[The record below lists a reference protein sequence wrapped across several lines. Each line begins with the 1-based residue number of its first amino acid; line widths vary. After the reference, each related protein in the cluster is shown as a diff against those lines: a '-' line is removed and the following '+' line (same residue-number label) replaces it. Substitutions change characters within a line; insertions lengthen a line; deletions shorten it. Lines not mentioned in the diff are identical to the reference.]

1 MAGMSGEQDF
11 NNVTKLATEIGD
23 KIKAAML
30 ALAEFF
36 RFESDNVYRKQ
47 LGKSIA
53 SGEEAFFYQLPP
65 TAVKEISGYKAKFIK
80 KLEEAGIPHAR
91 GAEGSNMVCILRR
104 DLEKV
109 KLLDEQVLIGYA
121 KQVRVVEADRY
132 ENAINHTKEIKDK
145 NIFTMRLTTDEFQT
159 LCNKCAGLSNGFTIG
174 KGEKAEDGT
183 REFMIREGQVFRH
196 FREEEKTDEK
206 KHIENK
212 DFCRAYL
219 ETQLSLY
226 GPNENIKKRQLDY
239 DRKIE
244 RRVKE
249 LKDSDEVAYIVSA
262 NTPNKYIE
270 INADQAEFYTFN
282 QKDGKWH
289 HTKIDRTDPQYD
301 IEVKR
306 HMNKLTDRAIVYT
319 PGELHDHLDGK
330 NIVQSGRVK
339 LTKAQREQGICSDE
353 IAEKI
358 DAMVKEKMA
367 QDNGIKEYKEPE
379 KAFEEY
385 KKETSKV
392 LEAAIEDKVPEGYS
406 KKDMDK
412 IKDSF
417 NSHSTDPETYRHTV
431 EHIRTTAF
439 EIRETKHERITE
451 KTTEK
456 DTITEERTR

>member
-159 LCNKCAGLSNGFTIG
+159 LCNKCAG
-174 KGEKAEDGT
+174 
-183 REFMIREGQVFRH
+183 
-196 FREEEKTDEK
+196 
-206 KHIENK
+206 
-212 DFCRAYL
+212 
-219 ETQLSLY
+219 
-226 GPNENIKKRQLDY
+226 
-239 DRKIE
+239 
-244 RRVKE
+244 
-249 LKDSDEVAYIVSA
+249 
-262 NTPNKYIE
+262 
-270 INADQAEFYTFN
+270 
-282 QKDGKWH
+282 
-289 HTKIDRTDPQYD
+289 
-301 IEVKR
+301 
-306 HMNKLTDRAIVYT
+306 
-319 PGELHDHLDGK
+319 
-330 NIVQSGRVK
+330 
-339 LTKAQREQGICSDE
+339 
-353 IAEKI
+353 
-358 DAMVKEKMA
+358 
-367 QDNGIKEYKEPE
+367 
-379 KAFEEY
+379 
-385 KKETSKV
+385 
-392 LEAAIEDKVPEGYS
+392 
-406 KKDMDK
+406 
-412 IKDSF
+412 
-417 NSHSTDPETYRHTV
+417 
-431 EHIRTTAF
+431 
-439 EIRETKHERITE
+439 
-451 KTTEK
+451 
-456 DTITEERTR
+456 